1 MAPNRGTVAILPVA
15 AALVMG
21 ATSCAG
27 QGGSQPTPEPSVA
40 EQLSVVDGQA
50 AASDFQEMVDCL
62 TSSGAPGTETEVQ
75 VGDTLVAA
83 WEQSSKKDS
92 LYAFSRAAAS
102 VYGC

>member
-1 MAPNRGTVAILPVA
+1 VAPNRGAVAILAVA
-15 AALVMG
+15 AALVIG
-21 ATSCAG
+21 AASCGG

-50 AASDFQEMVDCL
+50 SAAQFELMVDCL

-83 WEQSSKKDS
+83 WEKSSKKDS